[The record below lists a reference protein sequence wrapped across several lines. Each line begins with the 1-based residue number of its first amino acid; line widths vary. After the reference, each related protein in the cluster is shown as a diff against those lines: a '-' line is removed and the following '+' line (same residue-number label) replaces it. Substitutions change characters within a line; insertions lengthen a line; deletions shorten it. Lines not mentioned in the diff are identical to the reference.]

1 MEETWSFTE
10 TSKGGSHEKGWTV
23 SLMGFTRADTLILPV
38 WGHCCPSWLAIPQ
51 NIKEWADFLTVKPQG
66 SDEVQQCHRLPSSRS
81 HLVWGLRVWGSYE
94 KVELFNLEK
103 LFKWFWLY
111 YLSNENLLFCK
122 FLKVSNNIVMSL
134 FGIWHLVFNFS
145 QHLSPSQQK

>member
-1 MEETWSFTE
+1 MEETWSFIE
-10 TSKGGSHEKGWTV
+10 TSKGGSHEEGRRV
-23 SLMGFTRADTLILPV
+23 SLMGFTREDTLILPM
-38 WGHCCPSWLAIPQ
+38 WGHCPSRLAIPQ
-51 NIKEWADFLTVKPQG
+51 NIKDWADFLTVKPQG
-66 SDEVQQCHRLPSSRS
+66 SDEVQQCHPLSSSRS
-81 HLVWGLRVWGSYE
+81 HLVWGLRVWGRYE
-94 KVELFNLEK
+94 KAELFNLEK

-134 FGIWHLVFNFS
+134 FDRWHLVFNFS